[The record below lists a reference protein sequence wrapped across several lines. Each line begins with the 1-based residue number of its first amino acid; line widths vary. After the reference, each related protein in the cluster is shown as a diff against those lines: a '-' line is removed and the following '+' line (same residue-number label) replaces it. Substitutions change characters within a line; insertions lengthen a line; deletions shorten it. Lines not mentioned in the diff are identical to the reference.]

1 MHLLCSHS
9 EAKLHTTHR
18 KPSYLFEIEEILD
31 VFTIIFTYHI
41 RLHFIRK
48 TRSVVR
54 QISGTQVTEEA
65 VRESGKLDLVLAAKT
80 RSTFL
85 KDS

>member
-1 MHLLCSHS
+1 VLCISS
-9 EAKLHTTHR
+9 ALIPKRNYTPTTAY
-18 KPSYLFEIEEILD
+18 PANFFEIEEILD

-54 QISGTQVTEEA
+54 QISGTQATEEA
-65 VRESGKLDLVLAAKT
+65 VRESGKLDLVLAAKPVVH
-80 RSTFL
+80 S
-85 KDS
+85 